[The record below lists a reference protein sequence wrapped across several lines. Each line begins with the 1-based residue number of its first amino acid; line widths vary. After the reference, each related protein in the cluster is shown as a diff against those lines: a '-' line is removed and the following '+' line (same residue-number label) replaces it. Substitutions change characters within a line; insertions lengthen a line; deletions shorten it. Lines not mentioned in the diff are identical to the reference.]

1 MPANFGTGTL
11 ATNVLVAVT
20 PAIFVAFRAR
30 VSAAAVTLAWP
41 TRRRAEAAPRET
53 LSRRGQAVGPSG
65 VPNMRA
71 QTFRLAARIPRPRRG
86 RADLPPDRAR
96 PSKAADFPSRCRRG
110 SVRAWSHCRLLATFA
125 ETTRRCWV
133 LA

>member
-1 MPANFGTGTL
+1 ML

-53 LSRRGQAVGPSG
+53 LSRRGQAVGPPG

-71 QTFRLAARIPRPRRG
+71 QTFHLAARIPRPRRG
-86 RADLPPDRAR
+86 RADLPPGRAR
-96 PSKAADFPSRCRRG
+96 PPKAGGFPTPSPRG
-110 SVRAWSHCRLLATFA
+110 TRRAWAPCRVAA
-125 ETTRRCWV
+125 AV
-133 LA
+133 P